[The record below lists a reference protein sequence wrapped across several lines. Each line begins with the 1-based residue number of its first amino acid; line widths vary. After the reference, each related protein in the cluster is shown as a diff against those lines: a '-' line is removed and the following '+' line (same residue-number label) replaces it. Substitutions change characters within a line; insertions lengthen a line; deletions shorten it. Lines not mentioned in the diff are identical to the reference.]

1 MLPPGPFWYNRNKD
15 LQVPRFVRIPYNRRN
30 MVKILL
36 FAALKDIVGEASLN
50 FQVPSGETTPQQVWA
65 SLVATH
71 PDLHR
76 YQESIQV
83 AVNQKHVDLE
93 TSVSDGDEIAFFPP
107 VSGGAR

>member
-1 MLPPGPFWYNRNKD
+1 
-15 LQVPRFVRIPYNRRN
+15 

-36 FAALKDIVGEASLN
+36 FAALKEIVGTGSLN
-50 FQVPSGETTPQQVWA
+50 FQVPSGKTTPQQVWA
-65 SLVATH
+65 SLVTAH

-83 AVNQKHVDLE
+83 AVNQKHVELE
-93 TSVSDGDEIAFFPP
+93 TLVSDGDEIAFFPP